1 MECGPLCFGKIS
13 DSQCLPPSLSPGQ
26 LTEAQSI
33 VLLEA
38 AQDVVTLGYPVAQR
52 SPKLGPALAK
62 PLFSLWILTID
73 WHSGV
78 ATCGIRAY
86 RYMGV
91 DVRCVCVL
99 CVVVLCVCVVYV
111 YVWYICMCVWCVYVS
126 CVCAMRG
133 VCIVYI
139 CVCGVCRRCVCVLCM
154 CGMCGVYM

>member
-13 DSQCLPPSLSPGQ
+13 DSQCLPPFLSPPQ

-91 DVRCVCVL
+91 DVWCVCVL
-99 CVVVLCVCVVYV
+99 CVVCVCGLCVCVVYMHV
-111 YVWYICMCVWCVYVS
+111 CVVCICVMCVCNVWCVSCIYVYVV
-126 CVCAMRG
+126 CVDAVY
-133 VCIVYI
+133 VC
-139 CVCGVCRRCVCVLCM
+139 CVCVVCV
-154 CGMCGVYM
+154 GVYM